1 MQPPDLPHDE
11 KLRLK
16 TLRQCGLLDTQP
28 EERFDRLTRLAQ
40 QLFQCKIVLISL
52 IDANRQWLKSKQGLD
67 IVETSR
73 DISFCGHTIL
83 SSELLLVGDAT
94 KDPRFQDNPL
104 VVDTPYI
111 RFYAGAPLHAPNG
124 QRLGSLCLIDDQPR
138 QLSEHEEKLLCE
150 LAACVEHEI
159 ANQQAQR
166 QHDAL
171 LTLTRITSLSFE
183 DPITLLRETLALGC
197 QYLQLTTGVISH
209 KLPDD
214 RMEILVQ
221 HPETCDNLEG
231 QIFPRSQTYSDL
243 VSREHG
249 VFSVE
254 HVFASPYRLH
264 PSYLQFKQETYIGI
278 PLFMDGKRYGTL
290 GFSDKVA
297 RANPYSGTEKEFINI
312 LGDWVNATLRRME
325 LNRSLAMQELMNAA
339 IAKAQTQFIKGK
351 ERSKGFDT
359 LLEDMLRLTES
370 AFGFV
375 GEVLYDKLH
384 APYLKTYSI
393 TDIAWSQTSKDFV
406 EKNLANGLEFT
417 NTRTLFG
424 QVLLTQEIVI
434 ANDVKN
440 DPRSMGVPQG
450 HPELNTF
457 LGIPVHHD
465 GKLLA
470 MIGLANRKG
479 GYSKELADFLQ
490 PMQITLGQLVNAD
503 RIQRQHEESEKRLAN
518 IIEGTNIGTWECHIP
533 SGNAIFN
540 ERWAEMLGYTLEE
553 LSPTTTQTWL
563 NLCHPDDLKI
573 ASRLLQQHFSG
584 DVPYYDLTTRLR
596 HKNGHWIWVRD
607 RGCVVN
613 WGEDGTPLLMS
624 GSHQDVTQERL
635 AEEKLAHAYEL
646 LEQSNAAARIGTWEY
661 DLANQKLY
669 WSKVTRQIH
678 EVAPDFDCD
687 KEQALNFYKK
697 GRHRERIQ
705 ALLHDAVTKGQKFDD
720 EFKIITANGNER
732 WVRVIGLAQFKDY
745 QIHKLYGIFQDISTT
760 KASEQAMQ
768 DQAAHTQAIL
778 DNVLDG
784 IITVNHKG
792 KIDAVN
798 PAAANI
804 FGYQRDELTGQHFSV
819 LLPEHA
825 QVTAHLFQGR
835 ALDEHAVL
843 GAAKEIEARR
853 KDGNVFPLDLSVSA
867 VTRQGRP
874 LYIGLMRDI
883 TERKR
888 LDRIKSEFISTVS
901 HELRTPLTSIS
912 GALGLL
918 LGGATGTLPDSLT
931 PLLNIASKNSQ
942 RLTYLIDDLLDMEK
956 LSAGKMHFHIQQLAL
971 IPLLQQSVETNT
983 TFGAQR
989 QISLSINEPVP
1000 EVLISVDSQRFMQI
1014 ISNLLSNAIKYSPQQ
1029 ETVTISTSLQ
1039 NDYVRISVTDRGN
1052 GIPKEFRS
1060 RIFQKFAQ
1068 ADSSDTREKGGTG
1081 LGLAITR
1088 ELVEHMGGQVGFESI
1103 PGQGA
1108 TFYFELPYQLPAQIH
1123 AKTPTKV

>member
-1 MQPPDLPHDE
+1 M
-11 KLRLK
+11 
-16 TLRQCGLLDTQP
+16 LDTQP
-28 EERFDRLTRLAQ
+28 EERFDRLTRLAR

-52 IDANRQWLKSKQGLD
+52 VDTNRQWLKSKQGLD
-67 IVETSR
+67 VCETPR

-83 SSELLLVGDAT
+83 SSDLLVVGDAK
-94 KDPRFQDNPL
+94 KDPRFADNPL
-104 VVDTPYI
+104 VLHAPFI

-138 QLSEHEEKLLCE
+138 ELSAHEEKILLE

-159 ANQQAQR
+159 ASQQAQR

-197 QYLQLTTGVISH
+197 QYLQLTTGVISR
-209 KLPDD
+209 KLSDD

-221 HPETCDNLEG
+221 HPDTCDNLEG
-231 QIFPRSQTYSDL
+231 QIFPRSETYSDL

-249 VFSVE
+249 VFALE
-254 HVFASPYRLH
+254 NVFTSPYRLH
-264 PSYLQFKQETYIGI
+264 PSYMQFKQETYIGI
-278 PLFMDGKRYGTL
+278 PLFMDGERYGTL

-312 LGDWVNATLRRME
+312 LGDWVNVTLRRME
-325 LNRSLAMQELMNAA
+325 LNHSLAMQELMNAT

-370 AFGFV
+370 EYGFV
-375 GEVLYDKLH
+375 GEVLYDKLNS
-384 APYLKTYSI
+384 PYLKTYSI
-393 TDIAWSQTSKDFV
+393 TDIAWNKATKEFV
-406 EKNLANGLEFT
+406 EKNHASGLEFT

-424 QVLLTQEIVI
+424 YVLLSQEVVI
-434 ANDVKN
+434 ANDANN
-440 DPRSMGVPQG
+440 DPRATGIPEG
-450 HPELNTF
+450 HPELRTF

-465 GKLLA
+465 GKLVA
-470 MIGLANRKG
+470 MIGLANRKN
-479 GYSKELADFLQ
+479 GYTRELADFMH
-490 PMQITLGQLVNAD
+490 PMQITVGQLVNAD

-533 SGNAIFN
+533 SGNTIFN

-584 DVPYYDLTTRLR
+584 EVPYYDLTTRLR

-613 WGEDGTPLLMS
+613 WSDDGAPLLMS

-635 AEEKLAHAYEL
+635 AEEQLAHAYEL

-661 DLANQKLY
+661 DLSDKKLY

-678 EVAPDFDCD
+678 EVAEDFECD
-687 KEQALNFYKK
+687 TEQALNFYKK
-697 GRHRERIQ
+697 GKHRERIKSLLYD
-705 ALLHDAVTKGQKFDD
+705 ALNKGQKFDS
-720 EFKIITANGNER
+720 EFKIITAKGNER

-745 QIHKLYGIFQDISTT
+745 QIHKLYGIFQDISIT

-792 KIDAVN
+792 RIDAVN

-819 LLPEHA
+819 LLPEHTP
-825 QVTAHLFQGR
+825 VGAHLFQGR
-835 ALDEHAVL
+835 ELEGHAVL
-843 GAAKEIEARR
+843 GAAQEIEARK

-971 IPLLQQSVETNT
+971 NALLQQSVETNT

-989 QISLSINEPVP
+989 QIRLAVSEPVP
-1000 EVLISVDSQRFMQI
+1000 DVLISVDSQRFMQI

-1029 ETVTISTSLQ
+1029 ETVMISTSLHHQ
-1039 NDYVRISVTDRGN
+1039 HVRISVTDKGN

-1108 TFYFELPYQLPAQIH
+1108 TFYFELPYQLAAPAH
-1123 AKTPTKV
+1123 PETLTKV